1 MSLLDR
7 YVLRNFLEPFLI
19 CFFGFIAI
27 WLVFDLSDNGPN
39 FIEARASLK
48 DVAGFYLT
56 QLPQTILISLP
67 VGMLLALLYSLS
79 QMSRRNEII
88 AMLTAGRSVVRVLM
102 PLVLIGLILTAGC
115 LVLNWEWAPHAEAVK
130 EVALERITKDKK
142 KKKKIEEREIEGHL
156 FRDRQNYRTWYVQK
170 MRPGSPRMDGVHIT
184 QQDAEGNIVRK
195 WYADRA
201 VFEPKT
207 QEWTLF
213 KGMIVDFDKS
223 GDITATDL
231 FPRGVRAVK
240 GWTETPWR
248 IASSQLDA
256 QYLSVPEL
264 REYLKYNAD
273 FPATQLAPFRTNLAD
288 RLAFPWSC
296 FVVVFIAAPLGIV
309 FSRRGVLAGVAS
321 SLFIFFIMILL
332 RHLFL
337 ALGKGGRIDPY
348 MAAWLPNVFFLGV
361 GLILLYF
368 RSTNRDLPKF
378 RLRRA

>member
-1 MSLLDR
+1 MR
-7 YVLRNFLEPFLI
+7 K
-19 CFFGFIAI
+19 
-27 WLVFDLSDNGPN
+27 LVEG
-39 FIEARASLK
+39 
-48 DVAGFYLT
+48 
-56 QLPQTILISLP
+56 
-67 VGMLLALLYSLS
+67 
-79 QMSRRNEII
+79 
-88 AMLTAGRSVVRVLM
+88 
-102 PLVLIGLILTAGC
+102 
-115 LVLNWEWAPHAEAVK
+115 
-130 EVALERITKDKK
+130 
-142 KKKKIEEREIEGHL
+142 EIEGHL
-156 FRDRQNYRTWYVQK
+156 FRDRQNNRTWYVQS
-170 MRPGSPRMDGVHIT
+170 MRPGSPKMEGVHVT

-201 VFEPKT
+201 QYEPKT
-207 QEWTLF
+207 QEWILF

-223 GDITATDL
+223 GDITGTDL
-231 FPRGVRAVK
+231 FPRAVRTVK

-256 QYLSVPEL
+256 QNLSVQEL
-264 REYLKYNAD
+264 LEYLKYNAD
-273 FPATQLAPFRTNLAD
+273 FPATKLAPFRTNLAD

-348 MAAWLPNVFFLGV
+348 MAAWLPNVFFLAV
-361 GLILLYF
+361 GLLLLYF
-368 RSTNRDLPKF
+368 RSTNRDFPKLL